1 MLNYAQFRKLKV
13 KRVSIFFYILLIF
26 LQVQCGTYLLFDSY
40 EKHSK
45 SDKTDLSYLLALL
58 GSGGIPPLNVEPI
71 SWVNISAAS
80 ISFPSGGSSS
90 FAINTD
96 YPFSNCPG
104 AQLQLTVTSTGVP
117 INLGGM
123 TDIYEDG
130 CPSDFN
136 YTYNYEVTGN
146 TAGTGNIIVR
156 VAPYYYPPSNFPD
169 FKVNQIVGVVGVRVS
184 P

>member
-1 MLNYAQFRKLKV
+1 M
-13 KRVSIFFYILLIF
+13 KRASIFFYILLIF
-26 LQVQCGTYLLFDSY
+26 LQVQCGTTYLLYDYLQKDTNDTSN
-40 EKHSK
+40 
-45 SDKTDLSYLLALL
+45 LSPLLLLL
-58 GSGGIPPLNVEPI
+58 GESTLLIVEPI
-71 SWVNISAAS
+71 SWVNFSAAS
-80 ISFPSGGSSS
+80 ISFPSGGSGS

-96 YPFSNCPG
+96 YPFASCPG

-117 INLGGM
+117 INLGGT

-130 CPSDFN
+130 CPANVN

-146 TAGTGNIIVR
+146 SAGTGQIIIR

-169 FKVNQIVGVVGVRVS
+169 IKVNQVVGVVGVTVS